1 MTITIDLL
9 PEETERL
16 AEDARRQGLSLE
28 EYIHGRLV
36 PAKPPRKHKI
46 SELWGLG
53 KELWQGVDVRQYL
66 DELRDDR
73 DYSGLQR
80 FDPE

>member
-16 AEDARRQGLSLE
+16 SADARRLGVSLE
-28 EYIHGRLV
+28 EYVRGRLS
-36 PAKPPRKHKI
+36 PTERPRKHDI
-46 SELWGLG
+46 TELEGVG

-66 DELRDDR
+66 DELWDDP
-73 DYSGLQR
+73 DYSDLQR
-80 FDPE
+80 YDTK